1 MVGLAASAPSAH
13 HRPMHIPQA
22 IHRFGAL
29 LGSATL
35 VVALVTLGS
44 TGTSAAATVVLR
56 PVVSGLVAPDF
67 VTSPR
72 DGSGRLFVVEQPGR
86 IRVVKNGVL
95 LPTPFLDIS
104 DMVGY
109 GGERG
114 LLGLA
119 FHPSYKTNGLFYID
133 WTLKS
138 GDVAVNQYKVSPTNP
153 DVAIRTSSRR
163 LLTIHHPNTNH
174 NGGMIAFDN
183 HGYLFVGVGDGGGSG
198 DPSNNAQNVN
208 VLLGKILRINVNGTT
223 GAIQYRIPGDNPYVG
238 RTGRDEVWSFGLRNP
253 WRFSFDRATNDL
265 WIGDVGQKK
274 YEEIDRATSASSGY
288 GRGINFGW
296 RAMEGRH
303 CYSPPT
309 GCNRSG
315 KRLPVV
321 EYSHSE
327 GCAVTGGYVYR
338 GSAVPS
344 LYARYVFAD
353 YCSGRI
359 WTVAKGGVS
368 PIAKSLLMDTSM
380 SISSFGEDE
389 RGELYVVDS
398 AGGAIYRFASS

>member
-1 MVGLAASAPSAH
+1 MVALAAVAPSAH
-13 HRPMHIPQA
+13 HPAMHVPHPIRR
-22 IHRFGAL
+22 IGAL
-29 LGSATL
+29 LGSLTL
-35 VVALVTLGS
+35 VVALATLGS
-44 TGTSAAATVVLR
+44 TGTSAAATVVLQ

-86 IRVVKNGVL
+86 IRVVKNGAL

-119 FHPSYKTNGLFYID
+119 FHPSYKTNGMFYIY

-138 GDVAVNQYKVSPTNP
+138 GDLAVNQYKVSSNP
-153 DVAIRTSSRR
+153 DVAVRTSSRR

-174 NGGMIAFDN
+174 NGGMLAFDS
-183 HGYLFVGVGDGGGSG
+183 HGYLFIGVGDGGGSG

-208 VLLGKILRINVNGTT
+208 ALLGKILRINVNGTT
-223 GAIQYRIPGDNPYVG
+223 GGVQYRIPGDNPYVG
-238 RTGRDEVWSFGLRNP
+238 RTGRDEVWSIGLRNP

-265 WIGDVGQKK
+265 WIGDVGQAK
-274 YEEIDRATSASSGY
+274 YEEIDRSVAGVGY
-288 GRGINFGW
+288 GRGLNFGW
-296 RAMEGRH
+296 RVMEGRH

-309 GCNRSG
+309 GCNTSG
-315 KRLPVV
+315 KTLPVI
-321 EYSHSE
+321 EYGHSE

-338 GSAVPS
+338 GSAVPT
-344 LYARYVFAD
+344 LYAHYVFAD
-353 YCSGRI
+353 YCSGTI
-359 WTVAKGGVS
+359 WHVQRGHAA
-368 PIAKSLLMDTSM
+368 PIPKQLLMHTTM
-380 SISSFGEDE
+380 NISSFGEDE